1 MILAVSAAVFAVAL
15 LVNATTIGDN
25 VTVTSALT
33 VNGNTTLGNA
43 ATDTITMT
51 GVFTGFVSNASSTV
65 SAGVFNVGGSLGV
78 GSSTPAQ
85 ELGVTGDAYISSTLT
100 VEGASRIYGL
110 GTLSGGYVSQASS
123 TVSAGVFNVGSGSL
137 GVASSTPSQEV
148 GIVGDVYIDTTL
160 GVATSTASQELGI
173 RGSAL
178 FEEQT
183 GTTTI
188 GLNSN
193 GTGVGSCIQLRGTN
207 ATMWRIY
214 AGATTTATG
223 NLRVEQGSCL

>member
-43 ATDTITMT
+43 ITDTIAVT

-65 SAGVFNVGGSLGV
+65 S
-78 GSSTPAQ
+78 
-85 ELGVTGDAYISSTLT
+85 STLH
-100 VEGASRIYGL
+100 VGDVSRLTGF
-110 GTLSGGYVSQASS
+110 VSQASS
-123 TVSAGVFNVGSGSL
+123 TVSTGVFNLGSGSL

-193 GTGVGSCIQLRGTN
+193 GTGVGSCIQLRGAN